1 MIRKTSKI
9 APFSHAAAWEKG
21 HIIKGPMLHVTSPHN
36 PTIKLIRS
44 LSEKRHRQ
52 EAGLFVAEGEKVLA
66 RAKAEG
72 WEPEYL
78 LSTTHAEP
86 WGKAALMRVEEKMM
100 GSVSA
105 QNNPPRQI
113 GVFRQRWAEA
123 AQPAGVW
130 VALED
135 MRDPGNLGTIIRT
148 ADAAGAA
155 GVILAGQSCDPFAPD
170 CVRATMGSIFG
181 VPLVRMEQNAFL
193 AFIQQWPGESVGTHL
208 KATESYRRAYKAPT
222 LLVMGSEGRGLS
234 AEASEACSTLV
245 RIPMKGGAESLNVA
259 IATGLML
266 FEAQG
271 L

>member
-1 MIRKTSKI
+1 
-9 APFSHAAAWEKG
+9 
-21 HIIKGPMLHVTSPHN
+21 MLIVTSAQN

-44 LSEKRHRQ
+44 LADKKHRQ
-52 EAGLFVAEGEKVLA
+52 EHGLFVAEGLQVLERA
-66 RAKAEG
+66 RQEG
-72 WEPEYL
+72 WEPAYL
-78 LSTTHAEP
+78 LTTGHAEP
-86 WGKAALMRVEEKMM
+86 WGKAALLQLDERVM
-100 GSVSA
+100 GQVSA
-105 QNNPPRQI
+105 QKNPPEQI
-113 GVFRQRWAEA
+113 GVFRQRWTETVE
-123 AQPAGVW
+123 PEGVW

-155 GVILAGQSCDPFAPD
+155 GVILAGQSCDPWSGD

-181 VPLVRMEQNAFL
+181 MNLVRMEQKAFL
-193 AFIQQWPGESVGTHL
+193 SLLKEWPGESVGTHL
-208 KATESYRRAYKAPT
+208 KATESYRRAYGAPT

-234 AEASEACSTLV
+234 DAAAAACSRLV

-266 FEAQG
+266 FEAQK

>member
-1 MIRKTSKI
+1 ML
-9 APFSHAAAWEKG
+9 
-21 HIIKGPMLHVTSPHN
+21 IITSPHN

-44 LSEKRHRQ
+44 LAEKRHRQ
-52 EAGLFVAEGEKVLA
+52 EAGLFVTEGDKVLA
-66 RAKAEG
+66 RARAEG

-78 LSTTHAEP
+78 LSTVPAEP
-86 WGKAALMRVEEKMM
+86 WGKAALMRVDEKMM

-113 GVFRQRWAEA
+113 GVFRQRWAETA
-123 AQPAGVW
+123 TPEGVW

-148 ADAAGAA
+148 ADAAGAK
-155 GVILAGQSCDPFAPD
+155 GVILAGQSCDPWAPD

-181 VPLVRMEQNAFL
+181 VPLIPMEQKAFL
-193 AFIQQWPGESVGTHL
+193 DFIRQWPGESVGTHL
-208 KATESYRRAYKAPT
+208 KASESYRRPYKAPT
-222 LLVMGSEGRGLS
+222 LLVMGSEGRGLT
-234 AEASEACSTLV
+234 AEATEACSTLV

-266 FEAQG
+266 FEAQK